1 MDQLTI
7 IIDDRALSDVELDE
21 SALALRRELLELPV
35 HDVQNLPAGSAP
47 PGARVVDVAA
57 VGGLV
62 VLLNSSVALLA
73 SLVAAIRSWRRNTV
87 PGSTIR
93 LRFGEDE
100 IEVSGVSD
108 ETQAQLMKDWTQ
120 RHGS

>member
-47 PGARVVDVAA
+47 PGARVVDVATI
-57 VGGLV
+57 GGLL

-73 SLVAAIRSWRRNTV
+73 SLVAAINPGGETRSPIALSDCGSATTRSRCRACPTRPRR
-87 PGSTIR
+87 S
-93 LRFGEDE
+93 
-100 IEVSGVSD
+100 
-108 ETQAQLMKDWTQ
+108 
-120 RHGS
+120 

>member
-7 IIDDRALSDVELDE
+7 IIDDQTLSAAELDE

-35 HDVQNLPAGSAP
+35 HDVADLPAGSAP
-47 PGARVVDVAA
+47 PDARGIDPAMI
-57 VGGLV
+57 GGLV

-73 SLVAAIRSWRRNTV
+73 SLVTAIRSWRRNTI
-87 PGSTIR
+87 PDSTIR
-93 LRFGEDE
+93 LRFGDDE
-100 IEVSGVSD
+100 IEVSGVSE
-108 ETQAQLMKDWTQ
+108 ETQAQLIQDWTR